1 VSEAALSGR
10 GGPGGG
16 AARWVY
22 RLVLLGGLALL
33 WRLNAPGHM
42 SVDSILAL
50 HEGRFHARE
59 TWNPAIF
66 GWLLGLADSVVPGQ
80 ALAMGVSAAILFG
93 AWGLMAGL
101 RARVS
106 WLAVLLAL
114 AVIALPQVLIYP
126 AIVWKDV
133 WFTESTIAGFVVVAF
148 GLKSPVPAARW
159 GLLGLAALL
168 FAVAGLLRQNGLIL
182 AGAAAV
188 ALAWAGMG
196 AGSDRGW
203 RRSLLGAGGWLALV
217 AACALGLSIVAQPQG
232 ADRPDSAGGR
242 GVRIVQ
248 TYDLV
253 GAAALT
259 PLPFHHLDRFDPTLD
274 DALRAGA
281 AAAYSPERV
290 DKLDEDAALGDR
302 LATPPNAVIRDEWL
316 DLIVQH
322 PGVYLK
328 VRAADFRQVFLTPV
342 IDKCLPVH
350 LGADGPKPA
359 MADLKMVRRWTNDD
373 QRLWN
378 YVTWFL
384 DTPAYS
390 HLTFALVALGVG
402 LLLLWRRDPA
412 DLAMAGLMGG
422 SLAFAASFFVISI
435 ACDYRYLYLVDMAA
449 VTGVLYLALDPTLS
463 RPTERRRGR
472 R

>member
-1 VSEAALSGR
+1 MSEAAR
-10 GGPGGG
+10 AGGGNGGGG

-42 SVDSILAL
+42 STDSILAL
-50 HEGRFHARE
+50 HEGRFHVRE

-93 AWGLMAGL
+93 AWALMAGL
-101 RARVS
+101 RPRAS

-114 AVIALPQVLIYP
+114 AVLVLPQVLIYP

-133 WFTESTIAGFVVVAF
+133 WFAEATIAGFVALAF

-159 GLLGLAALL
+159 GLLGLAAVL

-188 ALAWAGMG
+188 SLAW

-203 RRSLLGAGGWLALV
+203 RRSLLGAGAWLAVV
-217 AACALGLSIVAQPQG
+217 AACALALSVVAQPQNSG
-232 ADRPDSAGGR
+232 KIDTAAGR
-242 GVRIVQ
+242 GVRILQ

-253 GAAALT
+253 GAAALA
-259 PLPFHHLDRFDPTLD
+259 PLPFGRIDAFDPKLD
-274 DALRAGA
+274 DEIRA
-281 AAAYSPERV
+281 AAPRAYSPQRV
-290 DKLDEDAALGDR
+290 DILNNDAVLSER
-302 LATPPNAVIRDEWL
+302 LRSLPDAVIRAEWL

-328 VRAADFRQVFLTPV
+328 VRAADFRQVFQTPV
-342 IDKCLPVH
+342 IDRCLPIHV
-350 LGADGPKPA
+350 GADGPAPA
-359 MADLKMVRRWTNDD
+359 MADLKMAPRRTNDD

-378 YVTWFL
+378 YVSWFL

-390 HLTFALVALGVG
+390 HVTYALVALGVG
-402 LLLLWRRDPA
+402 LLLVWRRDPA

-449 VTGVLYLALDPTLS
+449 ITGVLYLALDPAIS
-463 RPTERRRGR
+463 RPKERRRGR